1 MTKTPIIRSTC
12 YKLLNGQP
20 EEIRR
25 IVDVSPPPQSN
36 LNLASILLGSVV
48 TLLGLVVMSGW
59 IVQQPRLVQI
69 VPGYTAMVFA
79 TALGLASMGAALIWH
94 SRWPQ
99 RGRLGPALLAALAFA
114 LGAATLAE
122 YATGARLGVS
132 FPALHAWLDNHPGRM
147 APNTALTLII
157 SASAMLLA
165 RYGRGMWLTL
175 GLIASF
181 TVVLMGAVGI
191 VGYEL
196 QPELLYGWNINIR
209 MALHTASGF
218 IALGVGQCIAVYG
231 HTQLREH
238 FARRPDIKI
247 GLIGGALLA
256 GAAAVAGMSAFVAL
270 QRQTHDALT
279 RGLTLALNN
288 RIDLINIE
296 IERAI
301 TNAVLITTR
310 PIVRESLAR
319 LRAEPDHPE
328 ALRLLRET
336 AVSFMPYGMSA
347 VRLYDPRG
355 REIVRRGD
363 LPPAALAIRLT
374 TLDEA
379 DLVWHSGEL
388 ALRVRV
394 PIVDNDARLGMLVAE
409 RPMPVLTQLLY
420 DVVGLGDTA
429 EMTLCAERQAHIHC
443 FPTRLESKPFE
454 VPHRIDNKR
463 LPVSYALAGASGDV
477 IAGDYRRHNVLAVY
491 APVGT
496 LGLAAVL
503 KIDTIELYQPVRAR
517 FEVAL
522 IGLVLVIA
530 IGVGL
535 LRVAVLP
542 LVRRTFESE
551 HHIRRAHAEL
561 AISEE
566 RFRTLARNAPVGIF
580 LTDADGYCTY
590 INEHWTTL
598 TGYTQDDALGDGWM
612 HAIHPDDRERLVRE
626 WRDAIE
632 KKRAPFNSEFRFR
645 TPEGREVWTVAG
657 AIPLRAAS
665 GDIDGYIG
673 TVMDISERKRAEET
687 IRELSLVDELTGLR
701 NRRGFMHLTEIE
713 LMLARRMGRGLWL
726 FYADLNGMKQINDS
740 FGHAIGDLALQ
751 DTAAIL
757 RETFRDTDIIA
768 RLGGDEFAALSLEA
782 NLVSPDAI
790 MARLQARVDAHNA
803 ADKRPYRLSISVGA
817 AQFHPDKHDDIDK
830 LMAEADAAMYR
841 IKQRAGVAR

>member
-1 MTKTPIIRSTC
+1 M
-12 YKLLNGQP
+12 
-20 EEIRR
+20 
-25 IVDVSPPPQSN
+25 DVSPPPQSN
-36 LNLASILLGSVV
+36 LTLARILLGSVV
-48 TLLGLVVMSGW
+48 VLLGLMVMIGW
-59 IVQQPRLVQI
+59 ILRQPHLVQM
-69 VPGYTAMVFA
+69 VPGYTAMVFT
-79 TALGLASMGAALIWH
+79 TALGLTLLGGALVWD
-94 SRWPQ
+94 SRWPH
-99 RGRLGPALLAALAFA
+99 RGRFGPVLLAGLAFA
-114 LGAATLAE
+114 LGAATLTE
-122 YATGARLGVS
+122 YTTGARLGVE
-132 FPALHAWLDNHPGRM
+132 FPSLHAWLDNHPGRM

-165 RYGRGMWLTL
+165 RYGRGVWLTL
-175 GLIASF
+175 ALIASF
-181 TVVLMGAVGI
+181 TVALLGVVGI

-196 QPELLYGWNINIR
+196 RPELLYGWNINIR

-218 IALGVGQCIAVYG
+218 IALGVGQCIAAYG

-238 FARRPDIKI
+238 LARRPDIKI

-270 QRQTHDALT
+270 QRQTHDTLT

-319 LRAEPDHPE
+319 LWTDPNHPE
-328 ALRLLRET
+328 ALRLLHDT

-355 REIVRRGD
+355 REIVNRGD
-363 LPPAALAIRLT
+363 LPSAALTIRLT
-374 TLDEA
+374 TLDES
-379 DLVWHSGEL
+379 DLLWRNGEL

-394 PIVDNDARLGMLVAE
+394 PIVDNNARLGALIAE

-420 DVVGLGDTA
+420 DVAGLGNTA
-429 EMTLCAERQAHIHC
+429 EMTLCAERQAGIHC
-443 FPTRLESKPFE
+443 FPTRLEPKPFD
-454 VPHRIDNKR
+454 VPHRIDGNR
-463 LPVSYALAGASGDV
+463 LPISYALAGASGHV

-491 APVGT
+491 APVGA

-503 KIDTIELYQPVRAR
+503 KIDTLELYQPVRAK

-530 IGVGL
+530 IGVVL

-542 LVRRTFESE
+542 LVRHTIESE
-551 HHIRRAHAEL
+551 RSIRRAHAEL
-561 AISEE
+561 ATSEE

-580 LTDADGYCTY
+580 LTDAEGRCSY
-590 INEHWTTL
+590 INEHWVAL
-598 TGYTQDDALGDGWM
+598 TGYTLDEAQGDGWIR
-612 HAIHPDDRERLVRE
+612 AIHPDDRERLVRQ
-626 WRDAIE
+626 WRDATGNG
-632 KKRAPFNSEFRFR
+632 APFSSEFRFR
-645 TPEGREVWTVAG
+645 TPDGREVWTVAG
-657 AIPLRAAS
+657 AIPLRAA
-665 GDIDGYIG
+665 GGGIDGYIG

-701 NRRGFMHLTEIE
+701 NRRGFTHLTEIE
-713 LMLARRMGRGLWL
+713 LMLARRMGRELWL
-726 FYADLNGMKQINDS
+726 FYADLDGMKQINDS

-757 RETFRDTDIIA
+757 RETFRESDVIA
-768 RLGGDEFAALSLEA
+768 RLGGDEFAALSLGA
-782 NLVSPDAI
+782 NLGSPDAI
-790 MARLQARVDAHNA
+790 MARLQAQVDAHNA

-817 AQFHPDKHDDIDK
+817 ARFHPDQHHSLEQ

-841 IKQRAGVAR
+841 NKQHAGAAR